1 MTRNNVYLWPILT
14 RVIFCFSLCVSLSLS
29 LSPPLS
35 LFLSPLLC
43 INVYACVNLGIL
55 FQNHACRGNRK
66 SSGVGSYLL
75 PYLITMFLFTDIYV
89 NLTGWQASRN
99 SPDSATFL
107 TIEAL
112 RLPDKALLCVMLEFE
127 LCVYILA

>member
-1 MTRNNVYLWPILT
+1 MANSNQGNILFLS
-14 RVIFCFSLCVSLSLS
+14 VCLCLSASLSLS
-29 LSPPLS
+29 LSPSLA

-43 INVYACVNLGIL
+43 ISVYACVNLGIL
-55 FQNHACRGNRK
+55 FQNHACRGHRK
-66 SSGVGSYLL
+66 TSGVGSYLL
-75 PYLITMFLFTDIYV
+75 PYLIMMFLFTDIYV

-99 SPDSATFL
+99 YPDSATFL

-112 RLPDKALLCVMLEFE
+112 RLPDKALLCVMLEFG